1 MPNNFRFFLKC
12 AATEN
17 RLGTTDLYIQR
28 YDVKCQTHIYVFTE
42 NDNLQ
47 IRKAFVMIYEVQKDR
62 NIINFFNPFTTKSF
76 FFEKLGLFH
85 LSPLQNRQTNKKK
98 LILFLKILH

>member
-1 MPNNFRFFLKC
+1 MLCFQN
-12 AATEN
+12 
-17 RLGTTDLYIQR
+17 LYIQR

-62 NIINFFNPFTTKSF
+62 NIINFFKVKFGANDVGLLFCFALFANIYPPFT
-76 FFEKLGLFH
+76 
-85 LSPLQNRQTNKKK
+85 
-98 LILFLKILH
+98 